1 MALHVRGVLLPDDEV
16 RDLWLVGDR
25 ITLDPVP
32 GAETVSDGGYV
43 VPGLVDAHCHLGIQ
57 YGAKP
62 IESLD
67 QARELA
73 HTDRDAGVLALRDA
87 GSPYPYPELDD
98 EPGIPRLVRAGRH
111 VAPTRRYLRD
121 IGVEVDA
128 ADVAATV
135 TAQAKAGTGW
145 VKLVGDWID
154 RSVGDLAAPW
164 GLAAMAPAV
173 GATHAA
179 GA

>member
-25 ITLDPVP
+25 ITLEPVA

-57 YGAKP
+57 YGATP

-73 HTDRDAGVLALRDA
+73 HTDRDAGVLALRDEA
-87 GSPYPYPELDD
+87 LPFEHHGPDAYLQHVREQQHGIGDD
-98 EPGIPRLVRAGRH
+98 EQRYMAGMSWAPG
-111 VAPTRRYLRD
+111 
-121 IGVEVDA
+121 
-128 ADVAATV
+128 
-135 TAQAKAGTGW
+135 
-145 VKLVGDWID
+145 
-154 RSVGDLAAPW
+154 
-164 GLAAMAPAV
+164 
-173 GATHAA
+173 
-179 GA
+179 